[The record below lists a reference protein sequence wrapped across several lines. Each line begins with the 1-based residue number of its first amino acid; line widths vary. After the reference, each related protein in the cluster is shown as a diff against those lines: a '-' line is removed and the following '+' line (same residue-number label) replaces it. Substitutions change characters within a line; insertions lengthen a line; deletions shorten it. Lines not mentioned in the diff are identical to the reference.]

1 MEDRIE
7 FECDFCHS
15 DIISIRHR
23 FNVDGVKKDSC
34 DNCFLQGTQGS
45 ENSIQDHKTYQPG
58 EAEKED
64 YEDYFE
70 CTIDQILSFGMHPYQ
85 IVSIENSYENEDTNN
100 NLELIISNEFYE
112 PDAISE
118 AAVVIDNT
126 MLNCILKF
134 FKIENTS
141 ELLDKIFLTNE
152 RSASDAMQ
160 ALALV
165 FADNLEKI
173 LNSKNSKKGP
183 AKKSSSK
190 GKLYLK
196 YLRKPQTAEDLTNKI
211 VDSFC
216 KLELTDLSFL
226 TGSEKLNYLKK
237 IFGVTNET
245 EDTMERD
252 SVDHIHQWF
261 NNVAELVREKSSG
274 QIVCEIASPSC
285 KFPNL
290 VEVPY
295 DFRFQIFKANEGD
308 SPSSP
313 YLLVQLAPFGAGWY
327 CHRLQN

>member
-1 MEDRIE
+1 MAVACFSLNFPWLNFFNIE
-7 FECDFCHS
+7 
-15 DIISIRHR
+15 
-23 FNVDGVKKDSC
+23 K
-34 DNCFLQGTQGS
+34 
-45 ENSIQDHKTYQPG
+45 
-58 EAEKED
+58 
-64 YEDYFE
+64 
-70 CTIDQILSFGMHPYQ
+70 
-85 IVSIENSYENEDTNN
+85 
-100 NLELIISNEFYE
+100 
-112 PDAISE
+112 PDAIF
-118 AAVVIDNT
+118 VP
-126 MLNCILKF
+126 
-134 FKIENTS
+134 
-141 ELLDKIFLTNE
+141 LDRDQE
-152 RSASDAMQ
+152 R
-160 ALALV
+160 
-165 FADNLEKI
+165 
-173 LNSKNSKKGP
+173 KNWKPSTFD
-183 AKKSSSK
+183 
-190 GKLYLK
+190 LK

-216 KLELTDLSFL
+216 KLELTDLSFH

-261 NNVAELVREKSSG
+261 NNVAERVREKSGG